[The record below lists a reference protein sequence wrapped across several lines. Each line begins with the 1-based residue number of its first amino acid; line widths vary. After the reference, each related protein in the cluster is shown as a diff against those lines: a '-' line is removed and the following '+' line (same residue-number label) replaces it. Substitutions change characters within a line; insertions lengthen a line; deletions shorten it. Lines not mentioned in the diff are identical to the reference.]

1 VTETKSAIV
10 VGAGMVGLATAWH
23 LQERGVEVTVLDRH
37 GVASGSSWGNAGWL
51 TPGMAMPLADP
62 SLWAYGPKA
71 MLDPDAALSVPFR
84 LDRAL
89 WGFLARFMA
98 HATPGAWQRAM
109 AALTPIDRLALEAY
123 DELEAGGVH
132 ATSYDSP
139 WVVGFER
146 EQESRPFV
154 HELRAVAKAGQRI
167 ALSRV
172 PDGVRV
178 PHLSGAVRSTWT
190 LEGQRYIEP
199 GPYVEALATSVSARG
214 AKVLTDARVTSVRTL
229 PGGGSEVD
237 VAGRDPLRAD
247 AVVIATGAW
256 LPDLTRRLG
265 VRTRVQA
272 GRGYSFSV
280 PVSGPPI
287 DHPVYFPARRV
298 ACTPYQGR
306 LRIAGTMEFRG
317 PDEPFQPRRI
327 EAIVSSVRGLF
338 EGVDLDSRADEWVGS
353 RPVTP
358 DGLPLVGRTAAPGV
372 YVAGGHGMWGMVLG
386 PATGR
391 ALAAQITTGETP
403 EEIRPFDPLR

>member
-1 VTETKSAIV
+1 MRKTKTAIV

-23 LQERGVEVTVLDRH
+23 LQERGVEVTVLDRD
-37 GVASGSSWGNAGWL
+37 GVAAGASWGNAGWL

-62 SLWAYGPKA
+62 SLWTYGPKA

-84 LDRAL
+84 FDRAL
-89 WGFLARFMA
+89 WGFVARFMT
-98 HATPGAWQRAM
+98 HATPGAWRRAM
-109 AALTPIDRLALEAY
+109 ADLTPIDRMALEAY

-132 ATSYDSP
+132 ATSHPSR
-139 WVVGFER
+139 WVIGFER
-146 EQESRPFV
+146 ERESVPFV
-154 HELRAVAKAGQRI
+154 HELRGVAKAGQEVR
-167 ALSRV
+167 LSRM

-178 PHLSGAVRSTWT
+178 PHLSHTVRSTWT

-199 GPYVEALATSVSARG
+199 GPYVQALATSVSARG
-214 AKVLTDARVTSVRTL
+214 AKVLSDARVTEIRPVS
-229 PGGGSEVD
+229 GGAEVT
-237 VAGRDPLRAD
+237 VHGHDPMTAD

-256 LPDLTRRLG
+256 LPGLARQFG

-280 PVSGPPI
+280 PVQGPPI

-306 LRIAGTMEFRG
+306 LRVAGTMEFRG
-317 PDEPFQPRRI
+317 PDEPFQPGRVR
-327 EAIVSSVRGLF
+327 AIVNSVRDLF
-338 EGVDLDSRADEWVGS
+338 EGVDLDSREDEWVGS

-391 ALAAQITTGETP
+391 ALAGLITTGLTP
-403 EEIRPFDPLR
+403 AEIRPFDPLR

>member
-1 VTETKSAIV
+1 MSETKSVIV

-37 GVASGSSWGNAGWL
+37 GVAAGSSWGNAGWL

-84 LDRAL
+84 FDRAL
-89 WGFLARFMA
+89 WGFLARFMT
-98 HATPGAWQRAM
+98 HATPSAWQHAM
-109 AALTPIDRLALEAY
+109 AALTPIDRVALDAY

-132 ATSYDSP
+132 ATSYASP

-146 EQESRPFV
+146 EHQSRPFV
-154 HELRAVAKAGQRI
+154 HELRGVARAGQDVR
-167 ALSRV
+167 LSRL

-178 PHLSGAVRSTWT
+178 PHLSRAVKEIWT
-190 LEGQRYIEP
+190 LDGQRYIEP
-199 GPYVEALATSVSARG
+199 GPYVQALATSVSARG
-214 AKVLTDARVTSVRTL
+214 AKVLTDARVTEVRPL
-229 PGGGSEVD
+229 PDGGSEVH
-237 VAGRDPLRAD
+237 VAGHDSLRSD
-247 AVVIATGAW
+247 AVVVATGAW

-317 PDEPFQPRRI
+317 PDEPFQPRRVR
-327 EAIVSSVRGLF
+327 AIVNSVRGLF
-338 EGVDLDSRADEWVGS
+338 DGVDLDSRVDEWVGS

-358 DGLPLVGRTAAPGV
+358 DGLPLVGRTAARGV

-391 ALAAQITTGETP
+391 ALATQITTGETP
-403 EEIRPFDPLR
+403 EEIRAFDPLR